1 MHIETDE
8 LLRQMQDSHFS
19 LAAEKYKGNILNFV
33 KHET

>member
-1 MHIETDE
+1 
-8 LLRQMQDSHFS
+8 MQDSHFS